1 MKRFGYIMR
10 KLPFQRNKLAPDGA
24 AAVIEGFTITSE
36 AREKKKTKGKIFKG
50 RFLMI
55 LSIVLLMIGVLFF
68 TAQSFGLR
76 TWGGL
81 TMDELIFHLTA
92 PKEGT
97 EGTIIASAVLQ
108 VVVPTGAA
116 LMGVIVLAVV
126 VRKKNPA
133 RYRVVVVLQFFAAAG
148 LISYSVVHFL
158 SETEGFDYIHS
169 QFSSST
175 FIEDNYADP
184 STVAMKFPEQKRNLV
199 YIYLESMET
208 TYTDKDNGGGF
219 ADDYIPELTQLAQEY
234 EDFSGNSIQLNGG
247 NVLSNTGYTMG
258 AMFAQT
264 SGLPLQTTLYNGMDT
279 QDSFYSGIQ
288 TLGDIL
294 DEQGYRQVLMV
305 GSEASFGGRELYFS
319 EHGNYEMRDYNWA
332 KETDKIPS
340 NYHVWWGYE
349 DQKLFEYAKETL
361 TELASNGQPFNLT
374 MLTADTHFEDGYI
387 CSQCENRFNGNQ
399 YGNVIACS
407 SRQVV
412 ELVTWIR
419 QQDFYE
425 NTTIVISGD
434 HTTMD
439 KDFCD
444 SVSDDY
450 TRKTYTCYINSAVQ
464 PVAPERRREY
474 ATIDNFPTTLAALGV
489 SIDGDQLGLGTNL
502 FSDQETLI
510 EQYGLD
516 MMNEEMQ
523 NKSAFLESKNKIVVT
538 DEMIEKIKGYV
549 SVAASENGNDL
560 NTVLTG
566 LEVVDRQKKTV
577 TVSVAPVS
585 EDGNAEAAKSA
596 KADSR
601 PCSDNGDQIYST
613 TIREAFSSPGTYRIR
628 FHVTG
633 ENGMEYDL
641 KDVRIYYSGK

>member
-1 MKRFGYIMR
+1 MSRFSFR
-10 KLPFQRNKLAPDGA
+10 RNKLAPDGA
-24 AAVIEGFTITSE
+24 AAAIEGYVATDGTRE
-36 AREKKKTKGKIFKG
+36 EKKTRGKIFTG
-50 RFLMI
+50 RFSMI
-55 LSIVLLMIGVLFF
+55 LSIVLFTIGVLFF

-81 TMDELIFHLTA
+81 TMDEMVFHLTA

-97 EGTIIASAVLQ
+97 ESTIIASAVLQ
-108 VVVPTGAA
+108 VFVPTGAVLA
-116 LMGVIVLAVV
+116 GVIVLAVV
-126 VRKKNPA
+126 LRKKNPA
-133 RYRVVVVLQFFAAAG
+133 RYRVIVALQLAAAAG

-158 SETEGFDYIHS
+158 SETDGFDYIHS
-169 QFSSST
+169 QFSGSA

-184 STVAMKFPEQKRNLV
+184 SSVAMTFPEQKRNLV

-208 TYTDKDNGGGF
+208 TYTDRENGGGF
-219 ADDYIPELTQLAQEY
+219 DDDYIPELTQLAQEN
-234 EDFSGNSIQLNGG
+234 EDFSGDSAQLNGG
-247 NVLSNTGYTMG
+247 NVLSTTGYTMG
-258 AMFAQT
+258 AMFGQT
-264 SGLPLQTTLYNGMDT
+264 SGLPLQTTLYNGMET
-279 QDSFYSGIQ
+279 QDSFYGGIQ

-294 DEQGYRQVLMV
+294 DEQGYRQVLLV

-332 KETDKIPS
+332 KETGRIPS
-340 NYHVWWGYE
+340 NYREWWGYE

-361 TELASNGQPFNLT
+361 TELASDGQPFNLT
-374 MLTADTHFEDGYI
+374 MLTADTHFEDGYF
-387 CSQCENRFNGNQ
+387 CSQCENQFDGNQ

-407 SRQVV
+407 SRQVA
-412 ELVTWIR
+412 ELVDWIR

-439 KDFCD
+439 KDFCE

-464 PVAPERRREY
+464 PADPGRRREY
-474 ATIDNFPTTLAALGV
+474 ATIDNFPTTLAAMGV
-489 SIDGDQLGLGTNL
+489 SIDGDRLGLGTNL
-502 FSDQETLI
+502 FSDQDTLT

-516 MMNEEMQ
+516 KMNEEMQ

-549 SVAASENGNDL
+549 SADVSESGRDL
-560 NTVLTG
+560 NAVLTG
-566 LEVVDRQKKTV
+566 LEIVDRQDKIV

-585 EDGNAEAAKSA
+585 EDGNAEASKSA
-596 KADSR
+596 EADST
-601 PCSDNGDQIYST
+601 PGDDDGNQVYSA
-613 TIREAFSSPGTYRIR
+613 TIREAFSSPGVYRVR
-628 FHVTG
+628 FHVTDKDG
-633 ENGMEYDL
+633 AEYDL